1 MLNTNVAP
9 GVHRIEDANTNWY
22 LVEEDSRLTV
32 VDAGVPSSWDSLGD
46 ALAQIGR
53 SRDDVEAVVL
63 THAHFDHVGFAERA
77 RRELGVPVFVHE
89 NDVPVTKHP
98 WRYDHERRRAYYF
111 ATQVKALPIVATF
124 LRHRAFWP
132 APIEEVQRYEN
143 GTLAV
148 PGSPHIVFTPG
159 HTLGHCALHLP
170 DRDAVIA
177 GDAIVTLDPYTART
191 GPRLVARAATVD
203 SERNLAS
210 LDALAET
217 GARTVLMGH
226 GEPWHEG
233 VESLVAQARQA
244 GAA

>member
-1 MLNTNVAP
+1 MLSTNIAP
-9 GVHRIEDANTNWY
+9 GVHRVEDAFTNWY

-32 VDAGVPSSWDSLGD
+32 VDAGVPSSWDSFTD

-53 SRDDVEAVVL
+53 SRDDVEALVL

-77 RRELGVPVFVHE
+77 RRELGVPVYVHE

-98 WRYDHERRRAYYF
+98 WRYDHERHRAYYF
-111 ATQVKALPIVATF
+111 ATQVKALPIVATL

-132 APIEEVQRYEN
+132 APIKEVQRYEN
-143 GTLAV
+143 GVLPV
-148 PGSPHIVFTPG
+148 PGSPRVVFTPG
-159 HTLGHCALHLP
+159 HTLGHCALHFP
-170 DRDAVIA
+170 DRDAVVA

-226 GEPWHEG
+226 GEPWLDG